1 MKRAGIRASLLVA
14 TMLSPVAALAQV
26 AETASTAATAATAA
40 TAEASS
46 APVVG
51 EVIVTAQKRNERL
64 QDVPLSITAAS
75 GEQLAKQGISG
86 PADLE
91 KIAPGFTYRL
101 SQNGTPVFAIRGI
114 GFYSEQV
121 ANAPTVTIYTDQIPL
136 PYARMAEGAGYDI
149 ERVEILKGPQG
160 TLFGQN
166 STGGAV
172 NYIEAKPL
180 DTFHFGADVTY
191 GRFNEVDADA
201 FVTGPIAKGLTAR
214 LAIRHETRDDWQQ
227 STTRNAGNGQ
237 HGFDGARLLVDWRP
251 IDRLKIELNVNGWAD
266 TSDTQQTQ
274 ARGYLPVSTT
284 PPLTPQTQAT
294 AAALTS
300 YAYVTSNN
308 DRLADWDA
316 GRDYRRNDKFYQVAG
331 TIRYDVADGIRLI
344 SISSYSYLKTYSPID
359 GDGTDVAA
367 LFINQHGLVK
377 TFTQEVRLEGDTR
390 RMKWVLGGDYEHDIA
405 NEEQDTIIKGSNSQ
419 LPLPPPLPAL
429 SFNGINLFNDQVV
442 ESKAGVGN
450 LDYKVTD
457 RLSLQGGVRYTQ
469 EDRNF
474 QGCLADNGTP
484 TGFGAVLGLPLT
496 APHRCVTFLPSGQPG
511 EVQSSLNEDNV
522 SWRFSVNYKLNYDTL
537 FYANVTRG
545 YKSGDYGTLPA
556 VSFQQLQPVKQESV
570 VAYEVGA
577 KTSLFERMLELSGA
591 AFYDDYRD
599 KQTQGS
605 VLVAP
610 FGNLP
615 YLVNVPKSRIYGVE
629 GDLVLHPTKGLRIAA
644 GATYLNTKVIGP
656 ALVASPFGALIDA
669 QGERLPSAPEWQ
681 AQVDAEYDFPIT
693 ATLAGFVGGAVSG
706 RSSTDAAL
714 GSRTGPPGT
723 QNFFQINGYA
733 LLDLRA
739 GVEIGKNYRVEVWG
753 KNVTNTGY
761 WNNVVHIY
769 DTYGRITGM
778 PATYGMSLSAR
789 F

>member
-1 MKRAGIRASLLVA
+1 MKRAGMRASLLVA
-14 TMLSPVAALAQV
+14 TMLSPVAALAQ
-26 AETASTAATAATAA
+26 ASGAAPTAT
-40 TAEASS
+40 TAEATS

-51 EVIVTAQKRNERL
+51 EVIVTAQKRSERL
-64 QDVPLSITAAS
+64 QDVPLSITAAT
-75 GEQLAKQGISG
+75 GEQLAKQGITG

-91 KIAPGFTYRL
+91 KIAPGFTFRL

-136 PYARMAEGAGYDI
+136 PYARMAEGAGYDV

-160 TLFGQN
+160 LLFGQN
-166 STGGAV
+166 STAGAV
-172 NYIEAKPL
+172 NYIEAKPQ
-180 DTFHFGADVTY
+180 DSFHYGADVTY
-191 GRFNEVDADA
+191 GRFNEIDADA

-214 LAIRHETRDDWQQ
+214 LALRHETRDDWQE
-227 STTRNAGNGQ
+227 STTRDADSGQ
-237 HGFDGARLLVDWRP
+237 RGYDGARLLIDWRP
-251 IDRLKIELNVNGWAD
+251 IDRLKIELNLNGWGD

-274 ARGYLPVSTT
+274 ARGYLPVSST
-284 PPLTPQTQAT
+284 PPLTPQTRAT
-294 AAALTS
+294 AAALMS
-300 YAYVTSNN
+300 YPYVTSNN

-316 GRDYRRNDKFYQVAG
+316 GQSYRRNDKFYQVAG
-331 TIRYDVADGIRLI
+331 TIHYDVADGIRLI
-344 SISSYSYLKTYSPID
+344 SISSYSYLKTYAPID
-359 GDGTDVAA
+359 GDGTDVQA
-367 LFINQHGLVK
+367 LFITQHGLVK

-390 RMKWVLGGDYEHDIA
+390 RLKWVLGGDYEHDIA
-405 NEEQDTIIKGSNSQ
+405 NEEQDTIIMGSNSQ

-429 SFNGINLFNDQVV
+429 SFNGINLFNDQTVD
-442 ESKAGVGN
+442 SKAVFGN

-457 RLSLQGGVRYTQ
+457 QLSLQGGVRYTQ

-496 APHRCVTFLPSGQPG
+496 APHRCVTFLPSGQVG

-537 FYANVTRG
+537 LYANVTRG

-556 VSFQQLQPVKQESV
+556 VSYQQLQPVKQESV

-577 KTSLFERMLELSGA
+577 KTSLLQRMLELSGA

-605 VLVAP
+605 VIVAP

-629 GDLVLHPTKGLRIAA
+629 VDLTARPIQGLRITA

-669 QGERLPSAPEWQ
+669 QGERLPAAPMWQ
-681 AQVDAEYDFPIT
+681 ANVDAEYDFPIT
-693 ATLAGFVGGAVSG
+693 STLNGFVGGAVSG
-706 RSSTDAAL
+706 LSSSDAAL
-714 GSRTGPPGT
+714 GSLTGPAGT
-723 QNFFQINGYA
+723 QDFFQINGYA

-739 GVEIGKNYRVEVWG
+739 GVEIGKAYRVEVWG
-753 KNVTNTGY
+753 RNVTNTGY

-769 DTYGRITGM
+769 DTYGRITGL
-778 PATYGMSLSAR
+778 PATYGVTLAAR